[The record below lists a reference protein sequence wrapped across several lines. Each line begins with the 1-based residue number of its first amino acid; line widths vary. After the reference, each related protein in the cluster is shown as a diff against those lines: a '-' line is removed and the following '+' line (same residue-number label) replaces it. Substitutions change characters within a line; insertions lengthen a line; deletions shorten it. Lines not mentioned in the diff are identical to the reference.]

1 MCVMAKKFDLKLK
14 GYVGGWDFD
23 TDYVDYVL
31 DKAGDKEVTVLIDS
45 LGGSVAT
52 ALSVSSAFANHGN
65 VHVFYRGMNAS
76 AATISSMGAKHI
88 AIEKSAMYLVHK
100 CSQAVLEWALLNAD
114 QLKAK
119 AKEYEKTASS
129 LEKIDLTVATMYAD
143 RCKKPVKDM
152 LDLMAENKWLTAQ
165 EALDWGFVDEV
176 IDSTE
181 DVKLTQSVAN
191 AMAAAGIPLP
201 EGMPVEADGLIAQVE
216 AMFKKWFGK
225 KEATAQAVAEPD
237 AKPDNSI
244 QSTVMKKV
252 FLMVAAV
259 LAAANLKALE
269 EPNEGGSY
277 ALDESQLQALEDSLA
292 QAKADKEAAEAAKT
306 AAEAAKTAAET
317 AKADA
322 ETKLAAANA
331 RIAELEARPAATA
344 KPVVETGEQKSAN
357 EEQSPAEALA
367 TTLANARQMLGK

>member
-1 MCVMAKKFDLKLK
+1 MAKKFDLKLK

-88 AIEKSAMYLVHK
+88 SIEKSAMYLVHK

-201 EGMPVEADGLIAQVE
+201 EGMPVEADGMIAQVE

-237 AKPDNSI
+237 ARPDNSI

-277 ALDESQLQALEDSLA
+277 ALDEAQLQALENSLA
-292 QAKADKEAAEAAKT
+292 QAKADKE

-322 ETKLAAANA
+322 ETKLAAAEA
-331 RIAELEARPAATA
+331 RIEALEAEPA
-344 KPVVETGEQKSAN
+344 KPADQVVDTKQGGEDDPEN
-357 EEQSPAEALA
+357 PAEKLQ
-367 TTLANARQMLGK
+367 ANIAEARRMLGKKD

>member
-1 MCVMAKKFDLKLK
+1 MAKKFDLKLK

-88 AIEKSAMYLVHK
+88 SIEKSAMYLVHK

-181 DVKLTQSVAN
+181 DVKLTQTVAN

-201 EGMPVEADGLIAQVE
+201 DNMPVEADGWLAQLE

-225 KEATAQAVAEPD
+225 KEAATAQAVAEPD

-269 EPNEGGSY
+269 EPKEDGSY
-277 ALDESQLQALEDSLA
+277 ALDEAQLQALEDSLA
-292 QAKADKEAAEAAKT
+292 QAKADKEAD
-306 AAEAAKTAAET
+306 EAAKTAAET

-322 ETKLAAANA
+322 ETKLAAAEA

-344 KPVVETGEQKSAN
+344 KPVVETGEQSHAN

-367 TTLANARQMLGK
+367 ATLANARQMLGK

>member
-1 MCVMAKKFDLKLK
+1 MAKKFDLKLK

-88 AIEKSAMYLVHK
+88 SIEKSAMYLVHK

-201 EGMPVEADGLIAQVE
+201 EGIPVEADGLIAQVE

-225 KEATAQAVAEPD
+225 KEAATAQAVAEPD

-277 ALDESQLQALEDSLA
+277 ALDEAQLQALEDSLA
-292 QAKADKEAAEAAKT
+292 QAKADKE

-344 KPVVETGEQKSAN
+344 KPVVETGEQKPAN

-367 TTLANARQMLGK
+367 STLANARQMLGK

>member
-1 MCVMAKKFDLKLK
+1 MCAMAKKFDLNLK

-23 TDYVDYVL
+23 SDYVDYVL
-31 DKAGDKEVTVLIDS
+31 DKAADKEVSVLIDS

-65 VHVFYRGMNAS
+65 VHVYYRGMNAS
-76 AATISSMGAKHI
+76 AATIASMGAKHI
-88 AIEKSAMYLVHK
+88 AIEKNAMYLVHK
-100 CSQAVLEWALLNAD
+100 CSFPIFEWSALNAD

-119 AKEYEKTASS
+119 AAEYMKTAADA
-129 LEKIDLTVATMYAD
+129 EKIDLTIATAYAD
-143 RCKKPVKDM
+143 RCKKPVKDL
-152 LDLMAENKWLTAQ
+152 LDLMREEKWLTAQ

-181 DVKLTQSVAN
+181 DVKLTQTVAN

-201 EGMPVEADGLIAQVE
+201 DNMPVEADGWLAQLE

-225 KEATAQAVAEPD
+225 KEAATAQAVAEPD
-237 AKPDNSI
+237 ANPDNST
-244 QSTVMKKV
+244 QTTVMKKV

-259 LAAANLKALE
+259 LAAANLKALD
-269 EPNEGGSY
+269 EPKEGGSY
-277 ALDESQLQALEDSLA
+277 ALDEAQVQALEDALA
-292 QAKADKEAAEAAKT
+292 QAKADKE

-322 ETKLAAANA
+322 ETKLAAAEA

-344 KPVVETGEQKSAN
+344 QQVVDAGGQHQDA

-367 TTLANARQMLGK
+367 ATLANAREMLK

>member
-1 MCVMAKKFDLKLK
+1 MAKKFDLKLK

>member
-1 MCVMAKKFDLKLK
+1 MCVMAKFDLKLK

-31 DKAGDKEVTVLIDS
+31 DKAGEKEVTVLIDS

-76 AATISSMGAKHI
+76 AATISSMGAKRVS
-88 AIEKSAMYLVHK
+88 IEKSAMYLVHK

-119 AKEYEKTASS
+119 AKEYEKSASS

-143 RCKKPVKDM
+143 RCKKPVKEM

-165 EALDWGFVDEV
+165 EALEWGFVDEV

-201 EGMPVEADGLIAQVE
+201 ENMPVEADGLIAQVE

-225 KEATAQAVAEPD
+225 REAATAQAAAEPD

-259 LAAANLKALE
+259 LAAANLKELDAPRE
-269 EPNEGGSY
+269 DGSY
-277 ALDESQLQALEDSLA
+277 ALDDSQLQALEDSLA
-292 QAKADKEAAEAAKT
+292 KAKADKEAAEKAKAT
-306 AAEAAKTAAET
+306 AES

-322 ETKLAAANA
+322 EQKLADANA
-331 RIAELEARPAATA
+331 RIAELEAQPAAKA
-344 KPVVETGEQKSAN
+344 QQVVETGEQHTAA
-357 EEQSPAEALA
+357 EELTPAEQLA
-367 TTLANARQMLGK
+367 ATLAEAREMLK

>member
-1 MCVMAKKFDLKLK
+1 MAKKFDLKLK

-88 AIEKSAMYLVHK
+88 SIEKSAMYLVHK

-201 EGMPVEADGLIAQVE
+201 EGMPVEADGMIAQVE

-277 ALDESQLQALEDSLA
+277 ALDEAQLQALEDSLA
-292 QAKADKEAAEAAKT
+292 KAKADKEAAEAAKT
-306 AAEAAKTAAET
+306 AAET
-317 AKADA
+317 AKVDA
-322 ETKLAAANA
+322 ETKLAAAEA
-331 RIAELEARPAATA
+331 RIKALEAEPA
-344 KPVVETGEQKSAN
+344 KPADHVVDTTQGGEDN
-357 EEQSPAEALA
+357 PENPAEKLQ
-367 TTLANARQMLGK
+367 ANIAEARRMLGKKD

>member
-1 MCVMAKKFDLKLK
+1 MCAMAKKFDLKLK

-31 DKAGDKEVTVLIDS
+31 DKAGDSEVSVLIDS

-52 ALSVSSAFANHGN
+52 ALSVSAAFAQHGN
-65 VHVFYRGMNAS
+65 VHVYYRGMNAS
-76 AATISSMGAKHI
+76 AATITSMGAKHI

-114 QLKAK
+114 QLKEK

-129 LEKIDLTVATMYAD
+129 LDKIDLTVATMYAD
-143 RCKKPVKDM
+143 RCKKPVKEM

-165 EALDWGFVDEV
+165 EALDWGFVDEIV
-176 IDSTE
+176 DTTE
-181 DVKLTQSVAN
+181 DVHLTQSVAN

-201 EGMPVEADGLIAQVE
+201 EGMPVEADGL
-216 AMFKKWFGK
+216 FKQLENLFARWFGK
-225 KEATAQAVAEPD
+225 KKEEVTAAQAAAEPP
-237 AKPDNSI
+237 ATINN
-244 QSTVMKKV
+244 QSKGMKKV

-259 LAAANLKALE
+259 LAAANLKEMVAQE
-269 EPNEGGSY
+269 DGTVT
-277 ALDESQLQALEDSLA
+277 LDEAQMDAIEAALA
-292 QAKADKEAAEAAKT
+292 QAKTDKEAL
-306 AAEAAKTAAET
+306 EAAKTAAET

-331 RIAELEARPAATA
+331 RIEELEALPAAKSHEVIETEEHKDPEEHEELSPMA
-344 KPVVETGEQKSAN
+344 KLQETF
-357 EEQSPAEALA
+357 
-367 TTLANARQMLGK
+367 ARARKMWDEV